1 MAPDST
7 FSTVNI
13 AVANYGTNNIGIFF
27 NYGNGTFQDHILY
40 STIHNSN
47 PPSIVVGDLNNNQS
61 LDIIVAN
68 SNHQNIDIFLNY

>member
-1 MAPDST
+1 MITLGPS
-7 FSTVNI
+7 I
-13 AVANYGTNNIGIFF
+13 AVANYGTNNIGICF

-47 PPSIVVGDLNNNQS
+47 PSSIVVGDLNNDQS